1 MAHTQAGRRLKV
13 TTPLGSDILLLSG
26 FTGQETIS
34 RPFLFQLECVA
45 ENEKTKQV
53 LFDSLLGQK
62 ITVEIELP
70 GGGKRY
76 INGSCLR
83 VAQGARDATFTRHVL
98 DLVPEAFLLSRKTQS
113 RIFQHLS
120 VPDILKKVLAPPLDM
135 SWEISGTFH
144 PRDFCVQYR
153 ESDFAF
159 ASRLMEE
166 EGIYYFFKHSAGAHA
181 MVVANLPTNHLP
193 IPGGSNLI
201 FEGAGGGTRE
211 EDRVQG
217 WEKAQE
223 LRSSKVTLWDH
234 CFELPHKHLEGTASI
249 LASVAAGKSS
259 HKLALGAN
267 SKLELYDFPGAY
279 AQRFDGVNKSKGE
292 QPAEIQKIFQDNLRT
307 AEARMQ
313 AEAAASVLVHATS
326 NCRQVVSGHKF
337 TLERH
342 FEGDGSWV
350 VYHVEHAA
358 TEAGGLRSG
367 GGGFTY
373 QNRFSCFPAALPFR
387 PPRLTPIPT
396 VKGTQTAVVVGPKG
410 EEIFTDKYG
419 RVRVQFHWDR
429 EGKSDNDSS
438 CWVRVGQPIAGRRW
452 GASFWPRI
460 GQEVIV
466 DFLEGDPDQ
475 PIIVGSVYNADQMP
489 PYLGDGPDSKHK
501 NDNKV
506 SGIKSNTTMEGEGFN
521 EWRFDDTKGKQ
532 QIFLHAE
539 RNMDTRVKN
548 ESMESVGSDKH
559 LTVGGEKDGQTW
571 GNYKEL
577 VYKNAYV
584 HHKGQSQQTV
594 GGSMFLTVGGEKEDP
609 GDLEVVV
616 KGDRAARVE
625 QDEYLYVKGSTMKKI
640 DGGLGLTVGG
650 DLDAKI
656 GKKLAAEAGQEIH
669 LKAGM
674 KVVIEAGTQLTLKVG
689 GNFIDINP
697 AGVNIVG
704 TMVLINSGG
713 SAGSGSGASPAEPA
727 ESHETKRHDPT
738 PADDAKSGYKS
749 CP

>member
-279 AQRFDGVNKSKGE
+279 AQRFDGINKSKGE

-429 EGKSDNDSS
+429 EGKSDTDSS
-438 CWVRVGQPIAGRRW
+438 CWVRVGQPVAGRRW